1 MTDLEQTTPMATDTL
16 LPGGRDS
23 DTETGHVESNL
34 PTSGKEPRNASLCT
48 IVITA
53 YEESEDLM
61 TFISQVF
68 SAIDRTA
75 LGCTVCISS
84 FIIGLLAIVLGILR
98 YGACPCEPCVPMF
111 LAVGGCALM
120 LRAIFQV
127 LGWCCNSRKTCDETE
142 PDVLQ
147 TLHSILGI
155 LVLFWT
161 IPGIVWIF
169 GIIHKVDTDHAES
182 VNYCDYVLYWFTVS
196 FLGIIFLVLLLQSS
210 LLIAMCIVHNYMYSH
225 TDYSNFDNDDNE
237 VSGTIEDHHISSEGT
252 V

>member
-1 MTDLEQTTPMATDTL
+1 MSDFEHTSPMATDTL
-16 LPGGRDS
+16 LPGGRDG
-23 DTETGHVESNL
+23 EVESGHLDSNVQ
-34 PTSGKEPRNASLCT
+34 PQVKSQDSSLCT
-48 IVITA
+48 IVIAA

-68 SAIDRTA
+68 SSIDH
-75 LGCTVCISS
+75 TVFGYTVSVSS
-84 FIIGLLAIVLGILR
+84 FITGLLAFVLGILR
-98 YGACPCEPCVPMF
+98 YGSCPCEPCVPMF

-120 LRAIFQV
+120 LRAICKV

-142 PDVLQ
+142 PNVLQ

-169 GIIHKVDTDHAES
+169 GIIHKVDTSHAES
-182 VNYCDYVLYWFTVS
+182 GNYCDYVLYWFTVS
-196 FLGIIFLVLLLQSS
+196 FLGVIFLVLLLQAS
-210 LLIAMCIVHNYMYSH
+210 LLIAMCIVHNYMYTH
-225 TDYSNFDNDDNE
+225 TDYSNFDNDESVVNE
-237 VSGTIEDHHISSEGT
+237 TIEDCHLSSEGT

>member
-1 MTDLEQTTPMATDTL
+1 MTDFEQTTPVATDTL
-16 LPGGRDS
+16 LPGGRDVDAES
-23 DTETGHVESNL
+23 GHVESSMH
-34 PTSGKEPRNASLCT
+34 TSDKSRNTSLCT
-48 IVITA
+48 IVIGA

-68 SAIDRTA
+68 SAIDHTA
-75 LGCTVCISS
+75 FGYTVSACS

-120 LRAIFQV
+120 LRAICKI
-127 LGWCCNSRKTCDETE
+127 LSWCCNRRKTCDETE

-169 GIIHKVDTDHAES
+169 GIIHKVDTGHAES
-182 VNYCDYVLYWFTVS
+182 DNYCDYVLYWFTVS
-196 FLGIIFLVLLLQSS
+196 FLGIIFFVLLLQSS
-210 LLIAMCIVHNYMYSH
+210 LLIAMCIVHNYMYTH
-225 TDYSNFDNDDNE
+225 ADYSNFDNDDNE
-237 VSGTIEDHHISSEGT
+237 TDGTIEDHQLSSEGT